1 MQFQGG
7 SDVNVFSSSLC
18 MCADTSFSMYT
29 FTFCMIK
36 LCASV
41 CPDPDKCASTSLVT
55 WNYKTSFSSTS
66 THQNCDI
73 KLTVTLEVEK
83 CTCVYLLHFKR
94 VQIKIANVCVISCS
108 NWRWGSITLNMYE
121 QDHQNN
127 ESKQPIRNSTVRDAA
142 SLIGRTP
149 SSYQKKNCICLQICW
164 FILFLG
170 M

>member
-1 MQFQGG
+1 
-7 SDVNVFSSSLC
+7 
-18 MCADTSFSMYT
+18 MCSRRHCVCVLIHLFPCIHLRSVWLS
-29 FTFCMIK
+29 

-41 CPDPDKCASTSLVT
+41 CPDPDKCASTSLLT

-94 VQIKIANVCVISCS
+94 VRTKIANVCVIFILQQLKMGFHFFEYVCA
-108 NWRWGSITLNMYE
+108 GS
-121 QDHQNN
+121 
-127 ESKQPIRNSTVRDAA
+127 SKQRIKTTYKKFHCTRCSIFDWAYTFKL
-142 SLIGRTP
+142 S
-149 SSYQKKNCICLQICW
+149 KKNCVCLQICW